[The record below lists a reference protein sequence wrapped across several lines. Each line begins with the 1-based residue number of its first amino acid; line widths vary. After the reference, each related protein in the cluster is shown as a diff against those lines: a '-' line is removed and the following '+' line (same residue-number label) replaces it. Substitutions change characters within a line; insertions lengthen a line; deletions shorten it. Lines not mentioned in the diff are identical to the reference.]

1 MGVVLKKELTG
12 YDIKKEVESSIGS
25 FYKANYGRLYPA
37 LNKLAE
43 KGFLTMNEQTQ
54 GKRLKKYYKTT
65 ELGKKD
71 FLEWLS
77 APVDINMSGEAQLAQ
92 IFFYGELPKEIR
104 DKRLQEYEIL
114 VQQGLQQLQNI
125 AKTLPDDTFS
135 AKTVPY
141 PPCENSADLQ
151 DCCEADLELF
161 CRKKYE
167 NMDDASYFGVSTLY
181 YGLQNA
187 HNTLRWLKHIR
198 EQKPFSQF
206 LREYNEER

>member
-1 MGVVLKKELTG
+1 MLDYIVMGMVLEKELTG
-12 YDIKKEVESSIGS
+12 YDIKKEVESSIGV

-37 LNKLAE
+37 LNKLTE
-43 KGFLTMNEQTQ
+43 KGYLTMSEQMQ

-65 ELGKKD
+65 ELGKEV

-77 APVDINMSGEAQLAQ
+77 LPIDLNMSGEAQLAQ

-104 DKRLQEYEIL
+104 NKRLQEYEIFIE
-114 VQQGLQQLQNI
+114 QGMIQLQNI
-125 AKTLPDDTFS
+125 AKMLP
-135 AKTVPY
+135 
-141 PPCENSADLQ
+141 EI
-151 DCCEADLELF
+151 
-161 CRKKYE
+161 
-167 NMDDASYFGVSTLY
+167 MDEKEYFGISTLY

-206 LREYNEER
+206 LRKHDE